1 MAGLLEYIVF
11 TLISVLVMGASAIAT
26 DRMDGY
32 SHEILRGVLTA
43 VAVISVCATI
53 AGVIAIFAVI
63 TNGVV
68 NS

>member
-11 TLISVLVMGASAIAT
+11 TLISVLVMGASAIAS
-26 DRMDGY
+26 DRIDDY
-32 SHEILRGVLTA
+32 NHEILRGVLTA
-43 VAVISVCATI
+43 VAVISVCATV